1 VIDHD
6 DATPVRRPRWGRRL
20 AAVGVALAL
29 FSPWWA
35 PPLLIRMD
43 FFRVRHVEV
52 RNGRFTP
59 TDEVRALL
67 AIDTTF
73 SIWEDLEPLRERVV
87 THEQVR
93 DARIARRFPAT
104 LVVRLDEYQPV
115 ALVPT
120 PRGLEA
126 YDATGRALPLDPS
139 RTPVDAPLV
148 PRPDTAL
155 FRFLG
160 EMKGFM
166 RDVYGRLNEARR
178 VDRGTFSLDLV
189 GFTVLVRPDFGVEG
203 LARISSVED
212 ELASRRM
219 RLKEL
224 DFRYPD
230 QVIARIQ

>member
-1 VIDHD
+1 
-6 DATPVRRPRWGRRL
+6 
-20 AAVGVALAL
+20 
-29 FSPWWA
+29 
-35 PPLLIRMD
+35 
-43 FFRVRHVEV
+43 
-52 RNGRFTP
+52 
-59 TDEVRALL
+59 
-67 AIDTTF
+67 
-73 SIWEDLEPLRERVV
+73 
-87 THEQVR
+87 
-93 DARIARRFPAT
+93 
-104 LVVRLDEYQPV
+104 
-115 ALVPT
+115 
-120 PRGLEA
+120 
-126 YDATGRALPLDPS
+126 
-139 RTPVDAPLV
+139 VDAPLV

-224 DFRYPD
+224 DFRYHD